1 MELKPLSMRSASS
14 PRRPLPCL
22 LLVDDQPLNIQ
33 TLYRIFADDYQV
45 LMATSGPR
53 ALALCEE
60 SPPDLILLDLVMPG
74 MDGWEVL
81 SRLQAS
87 PATAGIPVIIV
98 TAKDDDDVEAR
109 GLQAG
114 AVDFIT
120 KPIHPQAVQARVR
133 THVELG
139 RSKALLSATL
149 ESTADDIVVL
159 DPEGRLMSCNQRFAT
174 HWQLP
179 PQDAQGDA
187 NFSVLQHMQSQMSN
201 PDELLSVLGGQLERQ
216 EERIAT
222 VELTSGRIVQRHI
235 QGLTMQGRVVGH
247 VFSFRDVTERV
258 QAERALAD
266 LNASLESKVRYRT
279 EALAKASKLADAAS
293 RAKSDFLSNMSHEM
307 RTPMNSILGMSY
319 LALREGP
326 SPKVRDYLERI
337 SESGQHLLGL
347 ISNILD
353 FAKIESGKLT
363 LEVTDFSVPNVLL
376 EVDKQLI
383 DQAQAKGLRLVTD
396 CGPGLAAPLRGDPL
410 RLRQILLNFVAN
422 AIKFSQTGEIVLRAR
437 MAQNDIAGAE
447 VIFEVED
454 HGIGISPEKASEL
467 FQAFH
472 QVDTS
477 ATRRFGGTGLGL
489 AICKR
494 LADIMGGQVGVRS
507 VPGHGSIF
515 YFMAPFLW
523 GEASE
528 VAASEVASDTRWEVE
543 ASSVL
548 KGRCILVADDNPL
561 NQRVAQELL
570 VAMGCEVLIAND
582 GVEVLEQVAQHPEVD
597 AILMDVQMPR
607 MDGLEASQR
616 LREHAG
622 GERLIIVAMTAN
634 ARPEDERAC
643 LEAGMN
649 DFVTK
654 PVVPRRFYAT
664 VAHWLGMDPPPVWQ
678 APAQAPSEA
687 QPVAKGLSPAPA
699 SSVPQ
704 DAPAST
710 SSKVPTVSEAHED
723 AVDLEVLAS
732 LTRRNPKM
740 MREIAGVFLSFMDK
754 TCHELDEALSG
765 GNRAALMALGH
776 KCKSSAAA
784 VGAMGLSRTCQEL
797 EVAMQNDTVPLERAA
812 ALVAEV
818 KRLMVLI
825 RERFALV
832 S

>member
-1 MELKPLSMRSASS
+1 
-14 PRRPLPCL
+14 
-22 LLVDDQPLNIQ
+22 
-33 TLYRIFADDYQV
+33 
-45 LMATSGPR
+45 
-53 ALALCEE
+53 
-60 SPPDLILLDLVMPG
+60 MPG

-81 SRLQAS
+81 SRLQDSAT
-87 PATAGIPVIIV
+87 TAGIPVIIV

-120 KPIHPQAVQARVR
+120 KPINPEAVRARVR

-139 RSKALLSATL
+139 RSKALLGATL
-149 ESTADDIVVL
+149 EATADDIVVL
-159 DPEGRLMSCNQRFAT
+159 DPDGRLMSCNQRFAT

-179 PQDAQGDA
+179 QEAWQGDTD
-187 NFSVLQHMQSQMSN
+187 FSVLAHMQAQMRDPGDLKSLLDRRAS
-201 PDELLSVLGGQLERQ
+201 PDDEQV
-216 EERIAT
+216 AT
-222 VELTSGRIVQRHI
+222 VELVSGRIVQRHV

-266 LNASLESKVRYRT
+266 LNASLESKVRSRT
-279 EALAKASKLADAAS
+279 EALAKASKLADSAS

-319 LALREGP
+319 LALRADP
-326 SPKVRDYLERI
+326 PPKVRDYLERI

-353 FAKIESGKLT
+353 FAKIESGKLA
-363 LEVTDFSVPNVLL
+363 LEITDFSVPAVLR

-396 CGPGLAAPLRGDPL
+396 CGPGLATPLRGDPL

-422 AIKFSQTGEIVLRAR
+422 AVKFSQAGEIVIRAR

-477 ATRRFGGTGLGL
+477 TTRRFGGTGLGL

-494 LADIMGGQVGVRS
+494 LADIMGGRVGVRS

-515 YFMAPFLW
+515 YFVAPFLW
-523 GEASE
+523 GEG
-528 VAASEVASDTRWEVE
+528 AASNEPVANSDVAWEHE
-543 ASSVL
+543 AASVL
-548 KGRCILVADDNPL
+548 KGRCVLVADDNPL

-570 VAMGCEVLIAND
+570 VAMESEVLIASD
-582 GVEVLEQVAQHPEVD
+582 GVEVLEQVAQHPRVD

-607 MDGLEASQR
+607 MDGLEAARR
-616 LREHAG
+616 LREQADG
-622 GERLIIVAMTAN
+622 DRLIIIAMTAN

-664 VAHWLGMDPPPVWQ
+664 VAHWLGMDPPPIWQ
-678 APAQAPSEA
+678 PSDTLNLPQARADAQPMPVAPSADAEDQA
-687 QPVAKGLSPAPA
+687 RTDSAADPA
-699 SSVPQ
+699 SNGSAEEEV
-704 DAPAST
+704 
-710 SSKVPTVSEAHED
+710 
-723 AVDLEVLAS
+723 VDLDVLAS

-754 TCHELDEALSG
+754 TCNELEEALSG
-765 GNRAALMALGH
+765 GNRATLMALGH

-784 VGAMGLSRTCQEL
+784 VGAMSLSRVCQEL
-797 EVAMQNDTVPLERAA
+797 EAAMQNDQVPLDRAA
-812 ALVAEV
+812 SLVAEV
-818 KRLMVLI
+818 QRLMVLI

>member
-1 MELKPLSMRSASS
+1 MRSPTRS
-14 PRRPLPCL
+14 RRPLPCL
-22 LLVDDQPLNIQ
+22 LLVDDQPVNIQ

-45 LMATSGPR
+45 LMATSGPK
-53 ALALCEE
+53 ALTLCDE

-87 PATAGIPVIIV
+87 PVTAGIPVIIV

-120 KPIHPQAVQARVR
+120 KPINPEAVRARVR

-149 ESTADDIVVL
+149 EATADDIVVL

-179 PQDAQGDA
+179 PEAGRGEPD
-187 NFSVLQHMQSQMSN
+187 FSVLALMQAQMREPSDLKALLDRRAR
-201 PDELLSVLGGQLERQ
+201 PDDEQV
-216 EERIAT
+216 AT
-222 VELTSGRIVQRHI
+222 VELTSGRIVQRHV

-247 VFSFRDVTERV
+247 VFSFRDITERV

-266 LNASLESKVRYRT
+266 LNASLESKVRSRT

-319 LALREGP
+319 LALRADP
-326 SPKVRDYLERI
+326 APKVRDYLERI

-353 FAKIESGKLT
+353 FAKIESGKMS
-363 LEVTDFSVPNVLL
+363 LEITDFSVPAVLH
-376 EVDKQLI
+376 EVDKQLV
-383 DQAQAKGLRLVTD
+383 DQAQSKGLRLITD
-396 CGPGLAAPLRGDPL
+396 CGPGLGTPLRGDPL
-410 RLRQILLNFVAN
+410 RLRQILLNFAAN
-422 AIKFSQTGEIVLRAR
+422 AIKFSQAGEIVIRAR

-494 LADIMGGQVGVRS
+494 LADIMGGRVGVRS

-523 GEASE
+523 GESSE
-528 VAASEVASDTRWEVE
+528 LGDSTPTQEEAWETQAA
-543 ASSVL
+543 SVL
-548 KGRCILVADDNPL
+548 KGRCLLVADDNPL

-570 VAMGCEVLIAND
+570 SAMDCEVLIAND

-607 MDGLEASQR
+607 MDGLEAARR
-616 LREHAG
+616 LREQAG
-622 GERLIIVAMTAN
+622 GERLVIIAMTAN

-643 LEAGMN
+643 LDAGMN

-664 VAHWLGMDPPPVWQ
+664 VAHWLGMDPPPIWQ
-678 APAQAPSEA
+678 AGVTPAKADEPNIQRP
-687 QPVAKGLSPAPA
+687 
-699 SSVPQ
+699 
-704 DAPAST
+704 PAST
-710 SSKVPTVSEAHED
+710 LPPAAAAAPAGAPSAPSISTAMEEV
-723 AVDLEVLAS
+723 VDLEVLAG

-740 MREIAGVFLSFMDK
+740 MRDIAGVFLSFMDK
-754 TCHELDEALSG
+754 TCIELDEALSG
-765 GNRAALMALGH
+765 GNRATLMALGH

-784 VGAMGLSRTCQEL
+784 VGAMSLSRTCQEL
-797 EVAMQNDTVPLERAA
+797 EVAMQNDSVPLDRAA

-832 S
+832 T